1 MISALA
7 CRCGARIA
15 LVLAAKKELNP
26 RCFFNS
32 ALAKREISFL
42 PAKGLG
48 EVVLTRAG
56 PADVLEKKD
65 L

>member
-1 MISALA
+1 
-7 CRCGARIA
+7 
-15 LVLAAKKELNP
+15 
-26 RCFFNS
+26 
-32 ALAKREISFL
+32 LAKREISFL